1 MLVRIWGDCS
11 SPELAGGSG
20 RWPLA
25 ILADHLLRSLASSCS
40 HMVFVYS
47 WAFMQ
52 ESGRAHPLSH
62 MSALAVLFV
71 IAKTQKLSE
80 MSINR

>member
-1 MLVRIWGDCS
+1 MASCHLGRP
-11 SPELAGGSG
+11 SPTKFS
-20 RWPLA
+20 
-25 ILADHLLRSLASSCS
+25 IQLLP
-40 HMVFVYS
+40 HGVPVYS

-52 ESGRAHPLSH
+52 ESGRAQPLSH